1 MSNPTMPT
9 TLGGTG
15 LEKDRILALE
25 GTVNTML
32 SLLGGLPAQ
41 VQGLINMII
50 PQIQGEINQLHQT
63 LQAAGAAAPLP
74 QGPVTSKVK
83 LAKPSKFDGSDKEK
97 APSFRVACMHYLSIT
112 NPNATSDEEIAFII
126 SYLEGKAHEWLE
138 PYLEEEY
145 IHHNPVA
152 WLHSTP
158 DFWDE
163 FNKRW
168 MMVNKVENARSK
180 LRRLVQKA
188 SVQTYLTEFQLLASS
203 LKYNDETLWDMFYDG
218 MRDDIK
224 GVMATQD
231 FDFTMATFEEL
242 HRKAL
247 RIEAIMDTFKSNPS
261 KGSSTS
267 KSTNTPNVSTREKL
281 AVGDAVYMIG
291 PDGKA
296 KKGQITS
303 IKKNTKG
310 VLTPTVQWSGSSEKN
325 QVPFCSLSKD
335 GRPLP
340 PPQKRNDSK
349 GPGPMDINNTGKG
362 KQVSTCHNCGGRGH
376 FARECPSKSISRN
389 AAEIKEEEEEEE
401 SLKGDA

>member
-1 MSNPTMPT
+1 
-9 TLGGTG
+9 
-15 LEKDRILALE
+15 
-25 GTVNTML
+25 
-32 SLLGGLPAQ
+32 
-41 VQGLINMII
+41 
-50 PQIQGEINQLHQT
+50 
-63 LQAAGAAAPLP
+63 
-74 QGPVTSKVK
+74 
-83 LAKPSKFDGSDKEK
+83 
-97 APSFRVACMHYLSIT
+97 MHYLSIT
-112 NPNATSDEEIAFII
+112 NPNVTSDEEIAFII

-163 FNKRW
+163 FNKCW
-168 MMVNKVENARSK
+168 MMVNKVENAQSK
-180 LRRLVQKA
+180 LQRLVQKA

-203 LKYNDETLWDMFYDG
+203 LKYNDKTLQDMFYNG

-224 GVMATQD
+224 G
-231 FDFTMATFEEL
+231 
-242 HRKAL
+242 AL

-267 KSTNTPNVSTREKL
+267 KNTNTSNVSTHEKL

-303 IKKNTKG
+303 IKKNSKG

-335 GRPLP
+335 GCPLP
-340 PPQKRNDSK
+340 PPQKKSDSK
-349 GPGPMDINNTGKG
+349 GPGPMDVDNTGKG
-362 KQVSTCHNCGGRGH
+362 KQVSTCHNCGGHGH
-376 FARECPSKSISRN
+376 FARECLSKSISGN
-389 AAEIKEEEEEEE
+389 AAEIEEEEEEE

>member
-15 LEKDRILALE
+15 SEKDQILALE

-32 SLLGGLPAQ
+32 GLLGGLPAQ

-74 QGPVTSKVK
+74 LGPVTSKVK

-145 IHHNPVA
+145 IHHNLVT

-163 FNKRW
+163 FNKHW
-168 MMVNKVENARSK
+168 MMVNKVENA
-180 LRRLVQKA
+180 Q
-188 SVQTYLTEFQLLASS
+188 
-203 LKYNDETLWDMFYDG
+203 NMFYDG
-218 MRDDIK
+218 MRDNIK

-231 FDFTMATFEEL
+231 FNFTTATFEEL
-242 HRKAL
+242 HCKAL

-267 KSTNTPNVSTREKL
+267 KNTNTPNVSAQEKL
-281 AVGDAVYMIG
+281 AVGDVVYMIG

-303 IKKNTKG
+303 IKKNAKG
-310 VLTPTVQWSGSSEKN
+310 VLTPTVQWLGSSEKN
-325 QVPFCSLSKD
+325 QVPFRSPSKD
-335 GRPLP
+335 GCPLP
-340 PPQKRNDSK
+340 PPQRKNNSK
-349 GPGPMDINNTGKG
+349 GPGPMDVDNTGKG
-362 KQVSTCHNCGGRGH
+362 KQVSTCHNCGGTWTLCLGM
-376 FARECPSKSISRN
+376 P
-389 AAEIKEEEEEEE
+389 
-401 SLKGDA
+401 L